1 MKKKKTTSR
10 PKRLKIVLFTGYRCN
25 NNCRFC
31 IDADKRDMP
40 EKTTAE
46 LLRDLYAA
54 KRKGARIVEI
64 IGGESTIR
72 PDFPALVRT
81 ARRLGIRDVVAA
93 TNGRVFADPSAA
105 RAIVKSGIGALIFS
119 VHGPD
124 ARTHDALTRSPGS
137 FRELSRGMANLRALG
152 FHNIN
157 GNTTV
162 VKQNMRRLPDIARF
176 YARNGIRNVEYIFV
190 DPNYGGARND
200 FDKLVPRIS
209 DAAPYMRRALAIGNR
224 AGLTEWKVRYV
235 PLCHFAGYLGQ
246 ISEINERT
254 LFETEHWAPDFIN
267 PDAIASRRSVGRRK
281 TERCR
286 GCAAWEACEGIW
298 TEYLERYGD
307 PELRPMKRFP

>member
-1 MKKKKTTSR
+1 MKKKTTPSR

-54 KRKGARIVEI
+54 KRKGAGIVEI

-72 PDFPALVRT
+72 PDFPALVKA
-81 ARRLGIRDVVAA
+81 ARRLGIKDVVAA
-93 TNGRVFADPSAA
+93 TNGRVFADPAAA
-105 RAIVKSGIGALIFS
+105 RVIVKAGIGALIFS

-137 FRELSRGMANLRALG
+137 FRELTKGIGNLRALG
-152 FHNIN
+152 FQNIN

-176 YARNGIRNVEYIFV
+176 YVKNGVRNVEYIFV
-190 DPNYGGARND
+190 DPNYGGAKND
-200 FDKLVPRIS
+200 FRRLVPRIS
-209 DAAPYMRRALAIGNR
+209 EAAPWMRKALAIGNK
-224 AGLTEWKVRYV
+224 AGFTEWKARYV
-235 PLCHFAGYLGQ
+235 PLCHFRGYLGQ
-246 ISEINERT
+246 ICLLYTSPSPR
-254 LFETEHWAPDFIN
+254 D
-267 PDAIASRRSVGRRK
+267 
-281 TERCR
+281 R
-286 GCAAWEACEGIW
+286 G
-298 TEYLERYGD
+298 
-307 PELRPMKRFP
+307 